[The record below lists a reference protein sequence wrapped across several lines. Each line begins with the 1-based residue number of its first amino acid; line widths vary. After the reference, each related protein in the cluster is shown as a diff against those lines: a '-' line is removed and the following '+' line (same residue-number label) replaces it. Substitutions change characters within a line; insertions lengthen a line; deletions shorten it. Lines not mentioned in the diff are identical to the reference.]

1 MFSIMRLLQLFF
13 ILQLFVSC
21 SETITLESSEPQ
33 TPNDLI
39 AHSEEFKK
47 ELITVTDGV
56 HVAVGYALANSILIE
71 GEKTNIIIDTTGTE
85 ETAREVKALFD
96 AINPN
101 PVESIIYTH
110 NHADHTYGAT
120 VFAEGSSP
128 DIYAHSTTE
137 IYLSRVIGIL
147 RPIISS
153 RSNRMFGN
161 ALPKE
166 QVENNGIGPFLEIGR
181 DGRKPGLLY
190 PTKTFTDQIE
200 FEAADHKIQL
210 FHAPGETN
218 DQLFVWLPEKKALF
232 PGDNFYKTFPNLY
245 TIRGT
250 PYRDLVGWVNSI
262 DMMRYLE
269 PEYLVPS
276 HTRPIVGKEK
286 INTLLTTYRDAI
298 QFVHDQTVRLMN
310 LGLDPNEIAEQLV
323 LPKHLGDSP
332 YLKEFYGTP
341 AWSAKNV
348 FSGYLG
354 WFDGNPST
362 LKPLPL
368 KDEAE
373 KMIQLSGDWDSLF
386 KVAEDAFLTD
396 DFQWSL
402 QLTDYLLRSRPDD
415 QKTKL
420 LRQSTLEGLGRQE
433 SNPNSRYYYLSSAAQ
448 LDENYQENDIL
459 LPSLEVIQKYPIE
472 SMMET
477 LKVNVIPEKSLNK
490 NIQLLFTFT
499 DSPKSFSL
507 FLRRGVLE
515 VQPFMITGSSV
526 QIKSSENDLKAILS
540 GIKSLPISLVNGS
553 LKVEGSRAD
562 LLSFFSSLRN

>member
-1 MFSIMRLLQLFF
+1 MFTIMRLLQLLI

-33 TPNDLI
+33 TPKDLI

-71 GEKTNIIIDTTGTE
+71 GENTNIIIDTTGTE

-200 FEAADHKIQL
+200 FVAAGHKIQL

-218 DQLFVWLPEKKALF
+218 DQLFVWLPEKKAMF

-298 QFVHDQTVRLMN
+298 QFVHDQTVRLIN

-420 LRQSTLEGLGRQE
+420 LRQSALEGLGSQE

-526 QIKSSENDLKAILS
+526 QIKSSEDDLKAILS